1 LKADRKEWMQK
12 LRAALDAA
20 EGDPAKQAR
29 LYWLL
34 VQETM
39 ELDYNERGIPE
50 ADRVVLRQRHQA
62 LKQALMDMLGDSK
75 KGRR

>member
-1 LKADRKEWMQK
+1 MLPRRPSEAGAFVLAPR
-12 LRAALDAA
+12 
-20 EGDPAKQAR
+20 
-29 LYWLL
+29 
-34 VQETM
+34 QETM

-62 LKQALMDMLGDSK
+62 LKPALMDMLEDSK

>member
-1 LKADRKEWMQK
+1 MKADRKEWMQK
-12 LRAALDAA
+12 LRAALDTA
-20 EGDPAKQAR
+20 EGDPAKKAR

-62 LKQALMDMLGDSK
+62 LKQALMDMLEDS
-75 KGRR
+75 RR

>member
-1 LKADRKEWMQK
+1 
-12 LRAALDAA
+12 
-20 EGDPAKQAR
+20 
-29 LYWLL
+29 
-34 VQETM
+34 M

-62 LKQALMDMLGDSK
+62 LKQALMDMLEDSK